1 MSSFNLSTLS
11 STLTSKLSKKIG
23 KKFSAKSWL
32 GFCHL
37 LNFAQR
43 RLREERL
50 SQVAGSLTFT
60 TSLALVPMITIAL
73 ALLTAFPW
81 FNTFRASLENYFV
94 QNLIPTNIANT
105 IFGYLNLFSSKAT
118 GLSAIGIVALMVTA
132 VMMISTVD
140 RVFNQIWRVK
150 TTRPLM
156 QRLLIYWAIITL
168 GPLLV
173 GASITTTSYFL
184 NVTHG
189 ILGRLPW
196 FSVLLYAVISVG
208 LTAIAFTLLYL
219 SVPNRA
225 INTRDA
231 VLGGILAA
239 IVFEV
244 AKRLFATF
252 ILHFS
257 SYTMI
262 YGALAAVPIFLMWIY
277 LSWFIILAGAVF
289 VAALPTVKYERWWHV
304 SMPGTTFVDAMALL
318 QVLYQAKKTTLNGMV
333 DIASLR
339 VRTQLGFD
347 EMDSLLQKM
356 RAMTW
361 VECIKINSPK
371 GKSMPWGRR
380 VVEGGGNDHW
390 VLLANPAHL
399 TLAKVYRLF
408 MFDTL
413 RNETLAH
420 QVEETIERGLQ
431 ESLATYFSD

>member
-32 GFCHL
+32 EFCHL

-81 FNTFRASLENYFV
+81 FNSFRTSLEGYFV
-94 QNLIPTNIANT
+94 KNLIPENIANT

-173 GASITTTSYFL
+173 GASIPTTSYFL

-252 ILHFS
+252 VLHFS

-304 SMPGTTFVDAMALL
+304 STPGTTFVDAMALL

-356 RAMTW
+356 RTMTW
-361 VECIKINSPK
+361 VECIKIEPQK
-371 GKSMPWGRR
+371 GKHLRWVKR
-380 VVEGGGNDHW
+380 VVEEGGNDHW
-390 VLLANPAHL
+390 VLLANPAQL

-413 RNETLAH
+413 RNETLVR
-420 QVEETIERGLQ
+420 QVEEAIERGLQ

>member
-32 GFCHL
+32 EFCHL

-81 FNTFRASLENYFV
+81 FNSFRTSLEGYFV
-94 QNLIPTNIANT
+94 KNLIPENIANT

-252 ILHFS
+252 VLHFS

-304 SMPGTTFVDAMALL
+304 STPGTTFVDAMALL

-356 RAMTW
+356 RTMTW
-361 VECIKINSPK
+361 VECIKIEPQK
-371 GKSMPWGRR
+371 GKHLRWVKR
-380 VVEGGGNDHW
+380 VVEEGGNDHW
-390 VLLANPAHL
+390 VLLANPAQL

-413 RNETLAH
+413 RNETLVR
-420 QVEETIERGLQ
+420 QVEEAIERGLQ